1 MLVDV
6 EKIIDFCG
14 VDSEEDSLIV
24 TDIHKSVESWVD
36 NYCNKALLSA
46 TYAEYYDGNGEQ
58 YLQLDHYPITGLTR
72 IAEGRRTAIRVQN
85 TDDYT
90 SATISVSTGGLILT
104 KDGTSNSTGVTFAVN
119 TTMSA
124 IVTAINLVGSGWSAV
139 IEDSDYSSFKSTE
152 LVQMFGKSAIEDNWV
167 YLDMPEEAC
176 DDFEVY
182 PNRGE
187 IYKSSGWD
195 SGHNNLYVEY
205 TAGYAT
211 TPADLELAIE
221 MFVKYIWQ
229 RKDED
234 NFGVKSYS
242 LGDISTTFET
252 SINGEDIPNDIKLIL
267 NKYKRILI

>member
-6 EKIIDFCG
+6 EKVIDFCG

-36 NYCNKALLSA
+36 NYCNKTLLST

-119 TTMSA
+119 TTMGAVVSA
-124 IVTAINLVGSGWSAV
+124 VNLVGGGWSAV
-139 IEDSDYSSFKSTE
+139 IENSDYGSFK
-152 LVQMFGKSAIEDNWV
+152 
-167 YLDMPEEAC
+167 
-176 DDFEVY
+176 
-182 PNRGE
+182 
-187 IYKSSGWD
+187 
-195 SGHNNLYVEY
+195 Y
-205 TAGYAT
+205 TITG
-211 TPADLELAIE
+211 
-221 MFVKYIWQ
+221 F
-229 RKDED
+229 
-234 NFGVKSYS
+234 
-242 LGDISTTFET
+242 
-252 SINGEDIPNDIKLIL
+252 
-267 NKYKRILI
+267 ILIYQNKP